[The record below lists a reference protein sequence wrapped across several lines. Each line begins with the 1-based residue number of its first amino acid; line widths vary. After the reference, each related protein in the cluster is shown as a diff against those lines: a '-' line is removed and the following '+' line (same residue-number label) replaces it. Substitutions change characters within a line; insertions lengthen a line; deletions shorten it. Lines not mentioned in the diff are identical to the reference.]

1 MGLLNSATILLLITV
16 CSAVIDQKS
25 VKGVRCDDKNI
36 SPKARRHFCSDY
48 TSTNTRTSDPVI
60 EETRNVAESTTEA
73 FEDDDD
79 YYYDDGYRSDT
90 LELPEDP
97 ITYKPEVITKDPSG
111 FMDDEVEY
119 CDDLLEGFDDMS
131 NCVNETKTETE
142 VRWRD
147 VVFEKLISQSWRDL
161 QHKINTEQ
169 TYAGVKLEPLYIDDH
184 ATTDPPVNISQS
196 AVAYSIDLQ
205 MWKIEIH
212 GLSQIYLNQ
221 VLVTRA
227 KNLFDFDLNVQFKFD
242 KLVMNG
248 TYRAAG
254 SVGGWFGTSFSS
266 DGDRSFT
273 IEFVNATI
281 NPRLRLDTSLN
292 KNLECQRVRD
302 VLISEIGVPL
312 KYDDISINFTNLGYA
327 ANTAINGLSIFA
339 IKAQEQNL
347 LSLVMDQVKNTVN
360 SLIC

>member
-1 MGLLNSATILLLITV
+1 MGLIKCATLILSITAS
-16 CSAVIDQKS
+16 SAVIDQNPA
-25 VKGVRCDDKNI
+25 KGISCDDKNL

-48 TSTNTRTSDPVI
+48 TVTKERTSSSAFEV
-60 EETRNVAESTTEA
+60 TRNVAESTTEV
-73 FEDDDD
+73 FEDED

-90 LELPEDP
+90 LVIPEDP
-97 ITYKPEVITKDPSG
+97 ITYRPEVTTKDPSS
-111 FMDDEVEY
+111 FMDDEVEF
-119 CDDLLEGFDDMS
+119 CEDLLEGFDDMTD
-131 NCVNETKTETE
+131 CVNKTKTETE

-161 QHKINTEQ
+161 QLKINTEQ
-169 TYAGVKLEPLYIDDH
+169 AYAGVKLEPLYIDDH
-184 ATTDPPVNISQS
+184 ATNDPPVNISQS
-196 AVAYSIDLQ
+196 SVAYSIDLQ
-205 MWKIEIH
+205 MWKIEVH
-212 GLSQIYLNQ
+212 GLSQIYLNE

-248 TYRAAG
+248 TYKAAG

-281 NPRLRLDTSLN
+281 NPKLKLDTSLN
-292 KNLECQRVRD
+292 KNLECKRVGD

-327 ANTAINGLSIFA
+327 ANTAINGLSIFL

-347 LSLVMDQVKNTVN
+347 LSLVMDQVRNTVN